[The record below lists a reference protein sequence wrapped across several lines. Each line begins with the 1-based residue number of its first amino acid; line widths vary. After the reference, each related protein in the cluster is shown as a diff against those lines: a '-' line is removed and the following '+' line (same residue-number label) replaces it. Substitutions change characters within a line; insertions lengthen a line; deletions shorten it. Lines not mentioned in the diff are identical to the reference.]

1 MLHKNNCWKKQESSI
16 IREKKESIFDDKIQ
30 IIFFFSLRQVSLI
43 FSACCCSFLTV
54 HTVAI
59 TKFLCPKFQFY
70 VILFQK
76 YFFFWIFSLEIRL
89 KLFILKKL
97 NFVTVCSVLCA
108 TRDNF
113 LEKLLQLRSSFFQV
127 EDDYGILSEQL
138 VNSATT
144 TAHLNFSREI
154 LSSWFNYLLKQKKAA
169 ISKINI
175 GENLIYK
182 NKKN

>member
-1 MLHKNNCWKKQESSI
+1 M
-16 IREKKESIFDDKIQ
+16 
-30 IIFFFSLRQVSLI
+30 
-43 FSACCCSFLTV
+43 
-54 HTVAI
+54 
-59 TKFLCPKFQFY
+59 
-70 VILFQK
+70 
-76 YFFFWIFSLEIRL
+76 
-89 KLFILKKL
+89 
-97 NFVTVCSVLCA
+97 CSVLCA

-169 ISKINI
+169 ISKINT

-182 NKKN
+182 NKKNENYIFGVKIQIFEKLANLDIQEFHENFSCILWFSLV

>member
-1 MLHKNNCWKKQESSI
+1 M
-16 IREKKESIFDDKIQ
+16 
-30 IIFFFSLRQVSLI
+30 
-43 FSACCCSFLTV
+43 
-54 HTVAI
+54 
-59 TKFLCPKFQFY
+59 
-70 VILFQK
+70 
-76 YFFFWIFSLEIRL
+76 
-89 KLFILKKL
+89 
-97 NFVTVCSVLCA
+97 CSVLCA

-144 TAHLNFSREI
+144 TAHLNFFREI
-154 LSSWFNYLLKQKKAA
+154 LSSWFNYLLKQKKAT

-182 NKKN
+182 KKKN

>member
-1 MLHKNNCWKKQESSI
+1 M
-16 IREKKESIFDDKIQ
+16 
-30 IIFFFSLRQVSLI
+30 
-43 FSACCCSFLTV
+43 
-54 HTVAI
+54 
-59 TKFLCPKFQFY
+59 
-70 VILFQK
+70 
-76 YFFFWIFSLEIRL
+76 
-89 KLFILKKL
+89 
-97 NFVTVCSVLCA
+97 CSVLCA

-154 LSSWFNYLLKQKKAA
+154 LSSWFNYLLKQKKAV
-169 ISKINI
+169 ISKINT

-182 NKKN
+182 NKKNENYIFSGKIQIFEKLANLDIQEFHENFSCILWFSLVWKYL

>member
-1 MLHKNNCWKKQESSI
+1 MS
-16 IREKKESIFDDKIQ
+16 KIP
-30 IIFFFSLRQVSLI
+30 I
-43 FSACCCSFLTV
+43 
-54 HTVAI
+54 
-59 TKFLCPKFQFY
+59 LCYPLPK
-70 VILFQK
+70 
-76 YFFFWIFSLEIRL
+76 FFFWIFSLEIKL
-89 KLFILKKL
+89 KLFILNKL

-144 TAHLNFSREI
+144 TAHLNFFREI

-182 NKKN
+182 KKKN

>member
-1 MLHKNNCWKKQESSI
+1 MLSAS
-16 IREKKESIFDDKIQ
+16 KI
-30 IIFFFSLRQVSLI
+30 
-43 FSACCCSFLTV
+43 
-54 HTVAI
+54 
-59 TKFLCPKFQFY
+59 
-70 VILFQK
+70 
-76 YFFFWIFSLEIRL
+76 FFFWIFSLEIRL

-144 TAHLNFSREI
+144 TAHLNFFREI
-154 LSSWFNYLLKQKKAA
+154 LSSWFNYLLKQKKAT

-182 NKKN
+182 KKKN